1 MSKEDT
7 REEYVKKLE
16 KKLREEGIDKESID
30 GFLQSMDDLE
40 YLTTELNYIEK
51 RHKDIKDRKDYLI
64 KAMNQSM
71 EELEAKDVKALSR
84 EDMTN
89 IFKVLDGI
97 NKIILEEDELNKRS
111 IENLD
116 KVTL

>member
-1 MSKEDT
+1 MSEEDT
-7 REEYVKKLE
+7 REKYIEELKKKLT
-16 KKLREEGIDKESID
+16 EEGIDKETLD
-30 GFLQSMDDLE
+30 GFLRSMDDLE
-40 YLTTELNYIEK
+40 YLTAELSYIEK
-51 RHKDIKDRKDYLI
+51 RHKDIQDRKDYLI

-71 EELEAKDVKALSR
+71 EELEAKDIKALTG
-84 EDMTN
+84 EDISD

-97 NKIILEEDELNKRS
+97 NKVILEEDELNKRS